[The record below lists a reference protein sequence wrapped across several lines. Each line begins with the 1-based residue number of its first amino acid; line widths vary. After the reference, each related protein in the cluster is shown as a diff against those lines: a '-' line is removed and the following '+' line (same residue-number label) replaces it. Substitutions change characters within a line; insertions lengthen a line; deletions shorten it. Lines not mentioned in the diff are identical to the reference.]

1 MLVILK
7 VNTDKA
13 QQDQKYEI
21 IVAHQLFGDSNLNL
35 QTLAGDIMGK
45 RDRGWQQVTYLMSL
59 FEMMVEW
66 WEVGAWQKEKC

>member
-21 IVAHQLFGDSNLNL
+21 IVALQLFGDSNLNL
-35 QTLAGDIMGK
+35 HTFTGDIMGK
-45 RDRGWQQVTYLMSL
+45 RGRGRQQATYLMSL
-59 FEMMVEW
+59 FELMVERW
-66 WEVGAWQKEKC
+66 AWQKEKC

>member
-1 MLVILK
+1 MLVIFK

-45 RDRGWQQVTYLMSL
+45 RDRGRQQVTYLMNL
-59 FEMMVEW
+59 FKMMVEW
-66 WEVGAWQKEKC
+66 WVVGA